1 MSILL
6 DTHFMLALLS
16 PTTVSRHPQLQ
27 KIRSARQ
34 DLYVSTASLWET
46 AIKVRLGKL
55 QVPIP
60 LDEIAEFLSLSKISL
75 LPINELHAIARA
87 EPDPSTKDPFDRLLL
102 AQCKIEGLQL
112 ATADRALAEHPLAW
126 TDM

>member
-126 TDM
+126 TDR

>member
-6 DTHFMLALLS
+6 DTHLMLSLLS
-16 PTTVSRHPQLQ
+16 PTTANHHPQLA
-27 KIRSARQ
+27 KIRSASEN
-34 DLYVSTASLWET
+34 LYVSAASLWET

-60 LDEIAEFLSLSKISL
+60 LDEIAEFLSLAKIRL
-75 LPINELHAIARA
+75 LPINELHAVARA

-102 AQCKIEGLQL
+102 AQCKIEGLRL
-112 ATADRALAEHPLAW
+112 ATADRALERHPLAW
-126 TDM
+126 TGA

>member
-16 PTTVSRHPQLQ
+16 PTTASHHLQLV
-27 KIRSARQ
+27 KIRAAGEH
-34 DLYVSTASLWET
+34 LYVSVASLWEA
-46 AIKVRLGKL
+46 AIKMRLGKL

-60 LDEIAEFLSLSKISL
+60 LDEIAEFLSLARISL
-75 LPINELHAIARA
+75 LPINQLHAVARA
-87 EPDPSTKDPFDRLLL
+87 EPDPSAKDPFDRLLL
-102 AQCKIEGLQL
+102 AQCKIEGLRL

-126 TDM
+126 TGD